1 MPAVTDV
8 EGTGAGVFRRAVA
21 DTIGQPRQG
30 APVFGF
36 LRPGSA
42 YDAGGRPSPAVER
55 TPLRLVLPTQILRYV
70 ARTGSDLANTCTDP
84 ALPCA
89 TIQHAVDVA
98 HAGDLIRVAGG
109 TYTRA
114 GTVAAVTRTL
124 AIEGG
129 YSNDFSIHDPERYVT
144 VLDAQRQG
152 SVISATNVS
161 DLWLHHLTL
170 TRGNGT
176 GNCTNGCGGGVYVR
190 DTQLRVGYCVIS
202 DNVANASGSGWGQGG
217 GIYAHNGDFV
227 HIWHTRIISNSAAR
241 PATTVSEGD
250 GIYVGH
256 GEVRIETSEILRN
269 TGASAQG
276 SGLSMHDLD
285 RLELVSNTIRS
296 NYTTRAGG
304 GLFLGGARDVLISG
318 NVIEENRCDG
328 LTGGGMWLVA
338 VAGKVSRNIVRDNS
352 DARGVDVYGSG
363 PLIFTNNLISGN
375 WHGISILGNSPS
387 GSQALLANNTVVD
400 NGPVGVRAMYTTTLT
415 ITNTLVAGHG
425 EGLEL
430 REPFSGTASVATS
443 IFWNTSADPIE
454 AIREDPVLDAFYR
467 PMTGSPALDAG
478 TPLSWLA
485 VDLQGCPRPQGGG
498 YDIGAYEGTGPAVF
512 LALILRSVP

>member
-1 MPAVTDV
+1 
-8 EGTGAGVFRRAVA
+8 
-21 DTIGQPRQG
+21 
-30 APVFGF
+30 
-36 LRPGSA
+36 
-42 YDAGGRPSPAVER
+42 
-55 TPLRLVLPTQILRYV
+55 
-70 ARTGSDLANTCTDP
+70 
-84 ALPCA
+84 
-89 TIQHAVDVA
+89 
-98 HAGDLIRVAGG
+98 
-109 TYTRA
+109 
-114 GTVAAVTRTL
+114 
-124 AIEGG
+124 
-129 YSNDFSIHDPERYVT
+129 
-144 VLDAQRQG
+144 
-152 SVISATNVS
+152 
-161 DLWLHHLTL
+161 
-170 TRGNGT
+170 
-176 GNCTNGCGGGVYVR
+176 
-190 DTQLRVGYCVIS
+190 
-202 DNVANASGSGWGQGG
+202 
-217 GIYAHNGDFV
+217 
-227 HIWHTRIISNSAAR
+227 
-241 PATTVSEGD
+241 
-250 GIYVGH
+250 
-256 GEVRIETSEILRN
+256 
-269 TGASAQG
+269 
-276 SGLSMHDLD
+276 
-285 RLELVSNTIRS
+285 
-296 NYTTRAGG
+296 
-304 GLFLGGARDVLISG
+304 
-318 NVIEENRCDG
+318 
-328 LTGGGMWLVA
+328 MWLVA